1 VIDRRLALAIG
12 AGFASLGVGV
22 VAGVFDTA
30 TLGVASGVL
39 GLLAAV
45 AGTALGARARTAE
58 EQLHEMSV
66 DRARLRRELDALAA
80 IFAEEATRR
89 NTADEQASVVD
100 AVDGDQMLDPVSGLL
115 DQQFF
120 KVIVQ
125 QRVAAA
131 RRQLQPVSVVIFE
144 LDGIGRTEPE
154 TQSQALGVLGAVVR
168 RTLRECDA
176 ACRIGDTMAAAVLED
191 TAEAGAVWAAE
202 RVRGTLHSSPVGDSL
217 TISAG
222 IACYP
227 SHALNAPELVDQAGR
242 ALESARARGRDH
254 VEIAQPD

>member
-1 VIDRRLALAIG
+1 MG

-22 VAGVFDTA
+22 VVGVFGTPW
-30 TLGVASGVL
+30 LGVVSGVF
-39 GLLAAV
+39 GLIAAV
-45 AGTALGARARTAE
+45 AATAIGARARTAE

-89 NTADEQASVVD
+89 NAEESS
-100 AVDGDQMLDPVSGLL
+100 AVGSSDGDQMVDPVSGLL

-144 LDGIGRTEPE
+144 LDGIDRSEPE
-154 TQSQALGVLGAVVR
+154 TQQQALGVLGAVVR

-242 ALESARARGRDH
+242 ALESARSRGRDH

>member
-1 VIDRRLALAIG
+1 MDRRLALAIG
-12 AGFASLGVGV
+12 AGFASLAVGV
-22 VAGVFDTA
+22 VVGIFDFPELA
-30 TLGVASGVL
+30 VVSGFF
-39 GLLAAV
+39 GLLAAIL
-45 AGTALGARARTAE
+45 ATAIAARTRTAE

-89 NTADEQASVVD
+89 NAEEPVGVHNAESEPLVD
-100 AVDGDQMLDPVSGLL
+100 SVSGLL
-115 DQQFF
+115 EQQFF

-144 LDGIGRTEPE
+144 LDGVGRSDQE
-154 TQSQALGVLGAVVR
+154 TQNQALGVLGAVVR

-202 RVRGTLHSSPVGDSL
+202 RVRGTLHGSPVGDSL

-242 ALESARARGRDH
+242 ALEAARARGRDH

>member
-1 VIDRRLALAIG
+1 
-12 AGFASLGVGV
+12 
-22 VAGVFDTA
+22 
-30 TLGVASGVL
+30 
-39 GLLAAV
+39 
-45 AGTALGARARTAE
+45 
-58 EQLHEMSV
+58 
-66 DRARLRRELDALAA
+66 
-80 IFAEEATRR
+80 
-89 NTADEQASVVD
+89 
-100 AVDGDQMLDPVSGLL
+100 
-115 DQQFF
+115 
-120 KVIVQ
+120 
-125 QRVAAA
+125 
-131 RRQLQPVSVVIFE
+131 
-144 LDGIGRTEPE
+144 
-154 TQSQALGVLGAVVR
+154 VLGAVVR

-202 RVRGTLHSSPVGDSL
+202 RVRGTLHGSPVGDSL